1 MNENEY
7 FIKRIIFQQVEPI
20 GNLDNYWFVD
30 PETGDCIMKMTH
42 IFKHKSYIDDLC
54 HIQYMLNNILSHKR
68 FYERTIKYIPV
79 DLKHITFKD
88 EIQEIDNRNHVIDE
102 DDVDKFDWNCPVS
115 YDNDE
120 MSLITRD
127 FGLFIKRIN
136 EDGISNFIHIRNSHV
151 EPVKVLEPRHPK
163 NIHGKDKYTFYPR
176 IKNTDVCKWYIE
188 NINM

>member
-7 FIKRIIFQQVEPI
+7 FIKRIKFKQVEPK
-20 GNLDNYWFVD
+20 GKLDDYWFVD

-54 HIQYMLNNILSHKR
+54 HIQYMLDNILSHKR
-68 FYERTIKYIPV
+68 FYEKTIKYIPV

-88 EIQEIDNRNHVIDE
+88 EIQETDNRNHVIDE
-102 DDVDKFDWNCPVS
+102 DDIDKFDWNCPVS

-136 EDGISNFIHIRNSHV
+136 EHGSNNFIHIKNSHV

-163 NIHGKDKYTFYPR
+163 NIHGEDKYTFYPR